1 MSQINF
7 YMPYSRKTTLLLL
20 ILFIGFFQVVKSQEL
35 RYKIDLD
42 WQNPARISPEEDI
55 NIKTMNFKGVSFTGS
70 EKPQAFWA
78 YSYDLPSSVNS
89 ITVRTENEVWEEV
102 PTDQLVL
109 LDESQI
115 PEIFA
120 VNAEVAYAR
129 FQPRA
134 VLSFFPYRKDLFSGK
149 WMRLMEVDLLI
160 GGTIGSPL
168 QQRGLRTFAASS
180 VLANDGEWFRIGVI
194 YDGVYKISYEFLKGL
209 GVIAPAISSSEV
221 HLFGNSA
228 GMLAEANAISKPDDL
243 LQNAISMIDG
253 GDGVFGPGDYF
264 LFYAKGPHKVNY
276 NASGQL
282 FTQQVHLYC
291 DTSYYFINVGSTS
304 ITQKLVS
311 QQSSSSSPATHIVNT
326 FDDFM
331 YLEQDKINFIKSG
344 REWYGDLYDF
354 TTEYTYNF
362 AFPNIDL
369 TQSVRVKTDLAAR
382 TPGSGAS
389 NFLVTSPGTTGS
401 VTVVI
406 PGVGTGAYTAAANPG
421 NGIMTFMPS
430 SSNVSVKV
438 KFNKATSTSQGWLN
452 YIQVQA
458 RRNLIHF
465 GDQMHFRD
473 KNSVGAGNV
482 AEFVLSGV
490 SGSMQL
496 WDVTEP
502 DNASQLNVSVVS
514 GQIVFRTNADI
525 MHEYIAFRSNSC
537 PTPFAFGKVSEQN
550 LHSLS
555 PRDLIIITHPQFYA
569 QAAELAAFHESEGT
583 GTILVTTD
591 QVYNEFSSGMKDAT
605 AIKQFLRMFYER
617 AAGDPA
623 LLPKYVLLFGDGSY
637 DNKNRV
643 GGNTSFIP
651 TYQSFESTMVTVSF
665 VSDDYFVHLDPT
677 ENMNNSDQL
686 DMAIG
691 RIPCRNQVEAQGV
704 VNKIKLYSQ
713 NTGTTSLE
721 SASACDLTGT
731 EFSMGEWRNWYGF
744 VADDEDFNSYID
756 AAEQFADSLK
766 VWYPF
771 LNVDKVFLDAYL
783 QQSTPGGQRYP
794 EVNEAIRSRV
804 EKGAL
809 VLNYIGHGGEV
820 GWAHERILD
829 LATVNGWTNN
839 PRLPLF
845 MTATCE
851 FSRFDD
857 PGRVSAGEYVLL
869 NANGGGIGLLTT
881 TRLVYSGPNEILN
894 RNFNKVVLVRD
905 NGVPRTLG
913 DIFMQTKNLTISQ
926 ISTSN
931 TRNFTL
937 LGDPA
942 VRLKQP
948 YNKIVADSVNHV
960 AIGSGTDTLKA
971 LTRITISGHMED
983 QNGNFLSGY
992 NGIVFPTVFDKE
1004 QILYSLG
1011 NDPGSSARQF
1021 DLRKN
1026 VIYRGKASVV
1036 NGRFEFTF
1044 VVPKD
1049 IAYQFGIGKIS
1060 FYAHNGTDDATG
1072 VDLSIIVGGTNPNA
1086 PVDND
1091 GPIVRL
1097 FMNDE
1102 NFVSGG
1108 TTDETPVLLARV
1120 QDENGVNTVGTGIGH
1135 DITAI
1140 LDGNTSSPVI
1150 LNEYYESDA
1159 NTYQS
1164 GVVTY
1169 PFRTLSEGPHNLR
1182 FKVWDVYN
1190 NSTDASVDFVVARS
1204 AEMALKHVLNYPNP
1218 FTTRTQFFF
1227 EHNQCCTMLDVQVQV
1242 FTVAGKLVKT
1252 LTKSVF
1258 AEGYRSDPIEWDGRD
1273 DYGDKIGIGT
1283 YIYRI
1288 RVRTPDGKMVEK
1300 FEKLV
1305 ILN

>member
-7 YMPYSRKTTLLLL
+7 YMPYSRKTTLLL

-55 NIKTMNFKGVSFTGS
+55 NIKTMNFKGASFTGS

-704 VNKIKLYSQ
+704 VNKIKLY
-713 NTGTTSLE
+713 
-721 SASACDLTGT
+721 
-731 EFSMGEWRNWYGF
+731 
-744 VADDEDFNSYID
+744 
-756 AAEQFADSLK
+756 
-766 VWYPF
+766 
-771 LNVDKVFLDAYL
+771 
-783 QQSTPGGQRYP
+783 
-794 EVNEAIRSRV
+794 
-804 EKGAL
+804 
-809 VLNYIGHGGEV
+809 
-820 GWAHERILD
+820 
-829 LATVNGWTNN
+829 
-839 PRLPLF
+839 
-845 MTATCE
+845 
-851 FSRFDD
+851 
-857 PGRVSAGEYVLL
+857 
-869 NANGGGIGLLTT
+869 
-881 TRLVYSGPNEILN
+881 
-894 RNFNKVVLVRD
+894 
-905 NGVPRTLG
+905 
-913 DIFMQTKNLTISQ
+913 
-926 ISTSN
+926 
-931 TRNFTL
+931 
-937 LGDPA
+937 
-942 VRLKQP
+942 
-948 YNKIVADSVNHV
+948 
-960 AIGSGTDTLKA
+960 
-971 LTRITISGHMED
+971 
-983 QNGNFLSGY
+983 
-992 NGIVFPTVFDKE
+992 
-1004 QILYSLG
+1004 
-1011 NDPGSSARQF
+1011 
-1021 DLRKN
+1021 
-1026 VIYRGKASVV
+1026 
-1036 NGRFEFTF
+1036 
-1044 VVPKD
+1044 
-1049 IAYQFGIGKIS
+1049 
-1060 FYAHNGTDDATG
+1060 
-1072 VDLSIIVGGTNPNA
+1072 
-1086 PVDND
+1086 
-1091 GPIVRL
+1091 
-1097 FMNDE
+1097 
-1102 NFVSGG
+1102 
-1108 TTDETPVLLARV
+1108 
-1120 QDENGVNTVGTGIGH
+1120 
-1135 DITAI
+1135 
-1140 LDGNTSSPVI
+1140 
-1150 LNEYYESDA
+1150 
-1159 NTYQS
+1159 
-1164 GVVTY
+1164 
-1169 PFRTLSEGPHNLR
+1169 
-1182 FKVWDVYN
+1182 
-1190 NSTDASVDFVVARS
+1190 
-1204 AEMALKHVLNYPNP
+1204 
-1218 FTTRTQFFF
+1218 
-1227 EHNQCCTMLDVQVQV
+1227 
-1242 FTVAGKLVKT
+1242 
-1252 LTKSVF
+1252 
-1258 AEGYRSDPIEWDGRD
+1258 
-1273 DYGDKIGIGT
+1273 
-1283 YIYRI
+1283 
-1288 RVRTPDGKMVEK
+1288 
-1300 FEKLV
+1300 
-1305 ILN
+1305 

>member
-1 MSQINF
+1 
-7 YMPYSRKTTLLLL
+7 MPFSRKTALLL
-20 ILFIGFFQVVKSQEL
+20 ILFTGLFQVVKSQEL
-35 RYKIDLD
+35 RYKIDLE
-42 WQNPARISPEEDI
+42 WQKPARISPEEDI
-55 NIKTMNFKGVSFTGS
+55 SIKTLNFKGASFTGS

-109 LDESQI
+109 LDESQV

-168 QQRGLRTFAASS
+168 QQRGQRTFAASS
-180 VLANDGEWFRIGVI
+180 VLANDGEWFRVGVI

-243 LQNAISMIDG
+243 LQNAINMVDG

-311 QQSSSSSPATHIVNT
+311 QQTSSSSPATHIVNT

-344 REWYGDLYDF
+344 REWYGDLFDF

-362 AFPNIDL
+362 AFPNIDVS
-369 TQSVRVKTDLAAR
+369 QSVRVKTDLAAR

-389 NFLVTSPGTTGS
+389 NFLITSPGTTGN

-514 GQIVFRTNADI
+514 GQIVFRANADI

-555 PRDLIIITHPQFYA
+555 PRDLIIITHPQFYS

-643 GGNTSFIP
+643 GGNTSYIP

-686 DMAIG
+686 DMAVG

-731 EFSMGEWRNWYGF
+731 EFSMGDWRNWYGF

-869 NANGGGIGLLTT
+869 NASGGGIGLLTT

-948 YNKIVADSVNHV
+948 YNKVVADSVNHV

-1011 NDPGSSARQF
+1011 NDPGSSVRQF

-1060 FYAHNGTDDATG
+1060 FYAHNGIDDATG
-1072 VDLSIIVGGTNPNA
+1072 VDLSIIVGSTNPNA

-1108 TTDETPVLLARV
+1108 TTDETPVLLARL

-1164 GVVTY
+1164 GVVSY

-1204 AEMALKHVLNYPNP
+1204 AEMSLKHVLNYPNP